1 MKKLFK
7 TIASVSLIASL
18 LTGTIHAQDKS
29 FEGESVK
36 VGVASEYE
44 EDVWKVVQD
53 KAKSEGIDLEI
64 VLFNDY
70 VQPNIS
76 LADGSIDLNAF
87 QHVAYLNDW
96 NESNKED
103 LQAIGFSY
111 VAPLKLYSKK
121 IKSLDELKEGD
132 TVAIPS
138 DVTNGGRALL
148 ALQQAGVIEVDESKG
163 VLPTVADIIKNDKNI
178 KFQELDA
185 SQLANALPDVAAA
198 AINNNFATDAGLSD
212 DQAIYNDAEDISS
225 LPIDYKNVIV
235 ARADQKE
242 NPLYLHI
249 VELYHSQEVTD
260 KLSEVSK
267 GSDVPAWSE
276 KDDLPLNIAPES
288 EKE

>member
-7 TIASVSLIASL
+7 AIASVSLIASL

-29 FEGESVK
+29 FDGESVK

-87 QHVAYLNDW
+87 QHMAYLNDW

-111 VAPLKLYSKK
+111 VAPLKLYSEK

-163 VLPTVADIIKNDKNI
+163 VLPTVADIIKNDKKI

>member
-7 TIASVSLIASL
+7 AIASVSLIASL
-18 LTGTIHAQDKS
+18 LTGAIHAQDKS
-29 FEGESVK
+29 FDGESVK

-111 VAPLKLYSKK
+111 VAPLKLYSEK

-163 VLPTVADIIKNDKNI
+163 VLPTVADITKNDKKI

-288 EKE
+288 EKN

>member
-18 LTGTIHAQDKS
+18 LMGTIHAQDKS

>member
-7 TIASVSLIASL
+7 TIASVFLIASL
-18 LTGTIHAQDKS
+18 LTETIHAQDKS

-111 VAPLKLYSKK
+111 VAPLKLYSEK

>member
-7 TIASVSLIASL
+7 AIASVSLIASL

-29 FEGESVK
+29 FDGESVK

-111 VAPLKLYSKK
+111 VAPLKLYSEK

-163 VLPTVADIIKNDKNI
+163 VLPTVADIIKNDKKI

>member
-111 VAPLKLYSKK
+111 VAPLKLYSEK

-242 NPLYLHI
+242 NPLYSHI

>member
-7 TIASVSLIASL
+7 AIASVSLIASL

-29 FEGESVK
+29 FDGESVK

-111 VAPLKLYSKK
+111 VAPLKLYSEK

-163 VLPTVADIIKNDKNI
+163 VLPTVADITKNDKKI

-242 NPLYLHI
+242 IPLYLHI

-288 EKE
+288 EKN

>member
-7 TIASVSLIASL
+7 AIASVSLIASL

-111 VAPLKLYSKK
+111 VAPLKLYSEKK
-121 IKSLDELKEGD
+121 S
-132 TVAIPS
+132 P
-138 DVTNGGRALL
+138 
-148 ALQQAGVIEVDESKG
+148 
-163 VLPTVADIIKNDKNI
+163 
-178 KFQELDA
+178 
-185 SQLANALPDVAAA
+185 
-198 AINNNFATDAGLSD
+198 
-212 DQAIYNDAEDISS
+212 
-225 LPIDYKNVIV
+225 
-235 ARADQKE
+235 
-242 NPLYLHI
+242 
-249 VELYHSQEVTD
+249 
-260 KLSEVSK
+260 
-267 GSDVPAWSE
+267 
-276 KDDLPLNIAPES
+276 
-288 EKE
+288 

>member
-7 TIASVSLIASL
+7 IIASVSLLASL
-18 LTGTIHAQDKS
+18 STGTIHAQDKS

-111 VAPLKLYSKK
+111 VAPLKLYSEK

-276 KDDLPLNIAPES
+276 KDDLPLNIAPKS

>member
-7 TIASVSLIASL
+7 AIASVSLIASL

-111 VAPLKLYSKK
+111 VAPLKLYSEK

>member
-1 MKKLFK
+1 
-7 TIASVSLIASL
+7 
-18 LTGTIHAQDKS
+18 
-29 FEGESVK
+29 
-36 VGVASEYE
+36 
-44 EDVWKVVQD
+44 
-53 KAKSEGIDLEI
+53 
-64 VLFNDY
+64 
-70 VQPNIS
+70 PNIS

-111 VAPLKLYSKK
+111 VAPLKLYSEK

-148 ALQQAGVIEVDESKG
+148 ALQQAGVIEVDKSKG

-212 DQAIYNDAEDISS
+212 DQAIYNDAEDIS
-225 LPIDYKNVIV
+225 
-235 ARADQKE
+235 
-242 NPLYLHI
+242 
-249 VELYHSQEVTD
+249 
-260 KLSEVSK
+260 
-267 GSDVPAWSE
+267 
-276 KDDLPLNIAPES
+276 
-288 EKE
+288 

>member
-7 TIASVSLIASL
+7 AIASVSLIASL

-29 FEGESVK
+29 FDGESVK

-111 VAPLKLYSKK
+111 VAPLKLYSEK

-163 VLPTVADIIKNDKNI
+163 VLPTVADITKNDKKI

-288 EKE
+288 EKN

>member
-1 MKKLFK
+1 M
-7 TIASVSLIASL
+7 
-18 LTGTIHAQDKS
+18 
-29 FEGESVK
+29 K

-111 VAPLKLYSKK
+111 VAPLKLYSEK

-148 ALQQAGVIEVDESKG
+148 ALQQAGVIEVDKSKG

-242 NPLYLHI
+242 NSLYLHI

-276 KDDLPLNIAPES
+276 KDDLPLNIASEF

>member
-7 TIASVSLIASL
+7 AIASVSLIASL
-18 LTGTIHAQDKS
+18 LTGIIHAQDKS

-111 VAPLKLYSKK
+111 VAPLKLYSEK

-276 KDDLPLNIAPES
+276 KDDLPLNIAPKS

>member
-7 TIASVSLIASL
+7 TIASVFLIASL

-111 VAPLKLYSKK
+111 VAPLKLYSEK

-185 SQLANALPDVAAA
+185 SQLANALPDVEAA

>member
-1 MKKLFK
+1 MKKLVK
-7 TIASVSLIASL
+7 AIASVSLIASL

-29 FEGESVK
+29 FDGESVK

-111 VAPLKLYSKK
+111 VAPLKLYSEK

-163 VLPTVADIIKNDKNI
+163 VLPTVADITKNDKKI

-288 EKE
+288 EKN

>member
-7 TIASVSLIASL
+7 VIASVSLIASL

-29 FEGESVK
+29 FDGESVK

-111 VAPLKLYSKK
+111 VAPLKLYSEK

-163 VLPTVADIIKNDKNI
+163 VLPTVADIIKNDKKI

-288 EKE
+288 EKN

>member
-7 TIASVSLIASL
+7 AIASVSLIASL

-29 FEGESVK
+29 FDGESVK

-111 VAPLKLYSKK
+111 VAPLKLYSEK

-163 VLPTVADIIKNDKNI
+163 VLPTVADIIKNDKKI

-185 SQLANALPDVAAA
+185 SQLANALPDVVAA

-288 EKE
+288 EKN

>member
-18 LTGTIHAQDKS
+18 LMGTIHAQDKS

-163 VLPTVADIIKNDKNI
+163 VLPTVADITKNDKKI

-288 EKE
+288 EKK

>member
-7 TIASVSLIASL
+7 SIASVSLIASL

-96 NESNKED
+96 NESNKEN

-111 VAPLKLYSKK
+111 VAPLKLYSEK

>member
-7 TIASVSLIASL
+7 AIASVSLIASL

-111 VAPLKLYSKK
+111 VAPLKLYSEK

-276 KDDLPLNIAPES
+276 KDDLPLSIAPES